1 MAPVRARL
9 LHPHAKMPAYP
20 TPAAMRATAGAP
32 SFAKLT
38 AALRGGSIAPVLDT
52 IWVPLVSASLI
63 VLVGAIGT
71 WMKQP
76 WLFAGLA
83 PTIFMVAAT
92 PGHETTSFRAIVVGH
107 LAAIACGYLAL
118 MFLNAGASPSMLATR
133 IVPMPRIWASAAA
146 LAMLAVVLPQFRS
159 CHPPAAATALLVTMG
174 AYRMTGRTPLALMG
188 GVVVV
193 AIVSELLHRMRPR
206 RGR

>member
-1 MAPVRARL
+1 
-9 LHPHAKMPAYP
+9 MPAYP
-20 TPAAMRATAGAP
+20 TPAAMRASADAP

-38 AALRGGSIAPVLDT
+38 AMIRGGSITGILNLF
-52 IWVPLVSASLI
+52 WVPIVSAALI

-83 PTIFMVAAT
+83 PTILMVAAT

-107 LAAIACGYLAL
+107 IAAIGCAYIAL
-118 MFLNAGASPSMLATR
+118 LLLDATTSQSMLATR
-133 IVPMPRIWASAAA
+133 VVPMPRVWASAAA
-146 LAMLAVVLPQFRS
+146 LAMLAVVQPQLRS
-159 CHPPAAATALLVTMG
+159 FHPPAAATALLVTLG
-174 AYRMTGRTPLALMG
+174 AYRMTGKTPLALVG

-193 AIVSELLHRMRPR
+193 AIASELLQRFRPR